1 MFLTVYL
8 FSSAHYGTEF
18 KIEIVDA
25 STDKTIGTKLLT
37 TQGLLQWQRDILA
50 QQRALT
56 WETIFKQ
63 RPLHLAKKT
72 AILELR
78 SGVKSGF
85 GLDFYN
91 NSKIGDGYRAG
102 EICGW
107 IEVEVG
113 FDENPDLYSNQHPQP
128 CPMRPEDE
136 FNVDLIQLHVARITS
151 LIEDVSKLIES
162 YHYVVSW
169 KNPAL
174 TSMCMIIFT
183 SLCLRFNTE
192 KVGRYAILTCFQI
205 RFIIATDLTFVIVFL
220 FYL

>member
-1 MFLTVYL
+1 M
-8 FSSAHYGTEF
+8 
-18 KIEIVDA
+18 VDA
-25 STDKTIGTKLLT
+25 NTDKTIGTKLLT

-63 RPLHLAKKT
+63 RPLHLVKKT

-107 IEVEVG
+107 VEVEVG
-113 FDENPDLYSNQHPQP
+113 FDENPDLYSNHHPLP
-128 CPMRPEDE
+128 CPMRPDDD
-136 FNVDLIQLHVARITS
+136 FNVDLIQLHIARITT
-151 LIEDVSKLIES
+151 LVEDLSKLHES
-162 YHYVVSW
+162 YQYVISW

-192 KVGRYAILTCFQI
+192 KVGRYDTFDHFQNH
-205 RFIIATDLTFVIVFL
+205 FIIFTRLTSMIAFL